1 MMSGQSITDR
11 ITAAQHS
18 VTGSAVAKAVC
29 KATTHEVMGPKKK
42 HLDYLIQ
49 CTNEM
54 NVNIPQ
60 LADTLFE
67 RTANSSWVVVFKALI
82 TTHHLMMYGNERFIQ
97 YLASRNT
104 LFNLNNYL
112 DKSAMQGYDM
122 STFIRRYSR
131 YLNEKALSYRL
142 VAVDFT
148 KMKRGIDGVM
158 RTMNPEKLLKTLP
171 IIQNQL
177 DALLDFDAN
186 PNELTNGVINAAF
199 MLLFKD
205 SIRLFAAYNEGIIN
219 LLERYFDMKK
229 NQCKEGLDIY
239 KKFLARMTKLS
250 EFLKVAE
257 QVGIDQGD
265 IPDLTQAPSSLLE
278 ALEQHLASVEGKKTK
293 EVSAASRASA
303 LSSAVSTLANTGM
316 SFSRMDEKEKQQ
328 ALEEEQV
335 RLQAL
340 KEQRL
345 REISVV
351 SNSTSTS
358 ASPSTLSGRS
368 VNTTVAVD
376 LFAAP
381 APTTNSMPNLS
392 SELFDLQPAFV
403 PTVQSTPAIST
414 SASSA
419 WGGPF
424 SSSNGC
430 VGSPPHLD
438 IFDMKPVEEAVK
450 SATPFINSS
459 FSSKQ
464 RVELFS
470 DDFSGHKPAY
480 ASVYHP
486 VTVDGFP
493 LHSASPSTTSS
504 TINVD
509 FDAVFGG
516 KSTAPEYRTASGFNF
531 LDDVLQPTV
540 PPQSQRDT
548 VASQQSRKILAN
560 DLDSSLAN
568 LVGNL
573 GFGGTPSK
581 KSAMQWSQPP
591 EKKLTGGTNWQ
602 AKTSTSTTWNP
613 TPLPTIPHMVPAPIT
628 YPLTTPQVPIYGM
641 VTPQVGTTPLMAP
654 QSMMYTQSGLRPT
667 NPFAPV
673 SETQEDVDSFMK
685 QPGNET
691 ADVVLKKL
699 DEQYQK
705 YKFLEL
711 NLAQKKR
718 RLKSQIPEI
727 KQTLEILKHMQKKKD
742 STHPMETRFLLADNL
757 YCKASVP
764 PTDKV
769 CLWLGANVMLE
780 YDIDEAQAL
789 LEKNLSTATKNL
801 DLLEE
806 DLDFLRDQFTTT
818 EVNMARV
825 YNWDVKRRNKQDPSK
840 NKA

>member
-1 MMSGQSITDR
+1 MSGQSITDR

-29 KATTHEVMGPKKK
+29 KATTHEVIGPKKK

-316 SFSRMDEKEKQQ
+316 SFTRMDEKEKQQ

-358 ASPSTLSGRS
+358 ASPSTLSGKS

-392 SELFDLQPAFV
+392 SDLFDLQPAFV

-464 RVELFS
+464 TVELFS
-470 DDFSGHKPAY
+470 
-480 ASVYHP
+480 
-486 VTVDGFP
+486 GFP
-493 LHSASPSTTSS
+493 LHSAPPSTTSS

-516 KSTAPEYRTASGFNF
+516 KSTAAEYRTANFNF

-540 PPQSQRDT
+540 PPQSQRAT
-548 VASQQSRKILAN
+548 VASQQSGKILAN

-581 KSAMQWSQPP
+581 KSDMQWSQPT

-613 TPLPTIPHMVPAPIT
+613 TPLPTIPHMVTAL
-628 YPLTTPQVPIYGM
+628 LTAKAFDTRLGIIVP
-641 VTPQVGTTPLMAP
+641 PQVGAAPLMAP
-654 QSMMYTQSGLRPT
+654 QSMMYTQPGLRPT

-673 SETQEDVDSFMK
+673 SETQ
-685 QPGNET
+685 
-691 ADVVLKKL
+691 
-699 DEQYQK
+699 
-705 YKFLEL
+705 
-711 NLAQKKR
+711 
-718 RLKSQIPEI
+718 
-727 KQTLEILKHMQKKKD
+727 
-742 STHPMETRFLLADNL
+742 
-757 YCKASVP
+757 
-764 PTDKV
+764 
-769 CLWLGANVMLE
+769 
-780 YDIDEAQAL
+780 
-789 LEKNLSTATKNL
+789 
-801 DLLEE
+801 
-806 DLDFLRDQFTTT
+806 
-818 EVNMARV
+818 VNSA
-825 YNWDVKRRNKQDPSK
+825 
-840 NKA
+840 

>member
-1 MMSGQSITDR
+1 MSGQSITDR

-18 VTGSAVAKAVC
+18 VTGSALAKAVC
-29 KATTHEVMGPKKK
+29 KATTHELMGPKKK

-67 RTANSSWVVVFKALI
+67 RTANGSWVVVFKALI

-104 LFNLNNYL
+104 LFNLNNFL
-112 DKSAMQGYDM
+112 DKGAMQGYDM

-158 RTMNPEKLLKTLP
+158 RTMATEKLLKTLP

-186 PNELTNGVINAAF
+186 PNELTNGVINTGF

-205 SIRLFAAYNEGIIN
+205 SIRLFAAYNEGVIN
-219 LLERYFDMKK
+219 LLEKYFDMKK
-229 NQCKEGLDIY
+229 NQCKEALDIY

-278 ALEQHLASVEGKKTK
+278 ALEQHLASLEGKKTK
-293 EVSAASRASA
+293 EMSAASRAST
-303 LSSAVSTLANTGM
+303 LSSAVSSLASTGL
-316 SFSRMDEKEKQQ
+316 SFSRMDEKEKQL
-328 ALEEEQV
+328 ALEEEQA

-345 REISVV
+345 REISV

-358 ASPSTLSGRS
+358 ASPSTLSGKS
-368 VNTTVAVD
+368 VNTTAVD
-376 LFAAP
+376 LFSTP

-392 SELFDLQPAFV
+392 SDLFDLQPAFV
-403 PTVQSTPAIST
+403 PTVQSTPAIATSVNST
-414 SASSA
+414 

-424 SSSNGC
+424 SSSNG

-438 IFDMKPVEEAVK
+438 IFDMQPVEDVVK
-450 SATPFINSS
+450 STPQFNTST
-459 FSSKQ
+459 FASKPS
-464 RVELFS
+464 V
-470 DDFSGHKPAY
+470 GHI
-480 ASVYHP
+480 S
-486 VTVDGFP
+486 GFP
-493 LHSASPSTTSS
+493 LHSGIHNTSS
-504 TINVD
+504 AMNVD
-509 FDAVFGG
+509 FDAVFGA
-516 KSTAPEYRTASGFNF
+516 KSTAQENRDTT
-531 LDDVLQPTV
+531 DDVLQPTV
-540 PPQSQRDT
+540 SLQSQNS
-548 VASQQSRKILAN
+548 VGQQGGMLLAS

-573 GFGGTPSK
+573 GFGGTPKRSD
-581 KSAMQWSQPP
+581 MQWNQPT

-602 AKTSTSTTWNP
+602 ARTSTSTTWNT
-613 TPLPTIPHMVPAPIT
+613 TPVAPVSQVNGVHYPGYAPPPMT
-628 YPLTTPQVPIYGM
+628 YPVPTPQVPVYGM
-641 VTPQVGTTPLMAP
+641 VPTQIGANPLMVP
-654 QSMMYTQSGLRPT
+654 QPILYTQPGIRPT

-673 SETQEDVDSFMK
+673 TGAQMQFM
-685 QPGNET
+685 
-691 ADVVLKKL
+691 
-699 DEQYQK
+699 
-705 YKFLEL
+705 
-711 NLAQKKR
+711 
-718 RLKSQIPEI
+718 
-727 KQTLEILKHMQKKKD
+727 
-742 STHPMETRFLLADNL
+742 
-757 YCKASVP
+757 
-764 PTDKV
+764 
-769 CLWLGANVMLE
+769 
-780 YDIDEAQAL
+780 
-789 LEKNLSTATKNL
+789 
-801 DLLEE
+801 
-806 DLDFLRDQFTTT
+806 
-818 EVNMARV
+818 
-825 YNWDVKRRNKQDPSK
+825 
-840 NKA
+840 

>member
-1 MMSGQSITDR
+1 MSGQSLTDR
-11 ITAAQHS
+11 IAAAQHS

-158 RTMNPEKLLKTLP
+158 RTMNAEKLLKTLP

-219 LLERYFDMKK
+219 LLEKYFDMKK

-278 ALEQHLASVEGKKTK
+278 ALEQHLASLEGKKTK

-303 LSSAVSTLANTGM
+303 LSSAVSTLSNTGM

-328 ALEEEQV
+328 ALEEEQA

-358 ASPSTLSGRS
+358 ASPSTLSGKS

-376 LFAAP
+376 LFAVP

-392 SELFDLQPAFV
+392 SDLFDLQPAFV

-414 SASSA
+414 SASSV
-419 WGGPF
+419 WG
-424 SSSNGC
+424 
-430 VGSPPHLD
+430 
-438 IFDMKPVEEAVK
+438 
-450 SATPFINSS
+450 
-459 FSSKQ
+459 
-464 RVELFS
+464 
-470 DDFSGHKPAY
+470 
-480 ASVYHP
+480 
-486 VTVDGFP
+486 GFP
-493 LHSASPSTTSS
+493 LHSAPPSTTPS

-516 KSTAPEYRTASGFNF
+516 KSAAPEYRTTS
-531 LDDVLQPTV
+531 DDVLQPTV
-540 PPQSQRDT
+540 PLQSQRAPST
-548 VASQQSRKILAN
+548 NQQSGKILAN

-581 KSAMQWSQPP
+581 KSDMQWTQPT

-613 TPLPTIPHMVPAPIT
+613 TPLPTMPHMVPAPIT
-628 YPLTTPQVPIYGM
+628 YPVTTPQVPVYGM
-641 VTPQVGTTPLMAP
+641 VPPQIGAAPLMAP
-654 QSMMYTQSGLRPT
+654 QSMIYTQPGLRPT

-673 SETQEDVDSFMK
+673 SGTQEDVDSFMK

-727 KQTLEILKHMQKKKD
+727 KQTLEILKHMQKKKE
-742 STHPMETRFLLADNL
+742 STNPMETRFLLADNL

-789 LEKNLSTATKNL
+789 LEKNLSTATRNL
-801 DLLEE
+801 DSLEE

-825 YNWDVKRRNKQDPSK
+825 YNWDVKRRNKEDPSK